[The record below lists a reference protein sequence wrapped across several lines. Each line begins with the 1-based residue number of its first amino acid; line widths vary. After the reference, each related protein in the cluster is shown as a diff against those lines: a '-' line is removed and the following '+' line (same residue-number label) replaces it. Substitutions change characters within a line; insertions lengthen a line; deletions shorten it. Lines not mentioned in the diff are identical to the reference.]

1 MEPQNYKDN
10 LRFLIRRRIM
20 ELRLTGILTSKG
32 ERMSMAAIGRAMD
45 PPVSHVAV
53 LLVIDGKTES
63 RRIKDAI
70 EKELDR
76 VYWIRK
82 KAPAESPGGGSLR
95 EHSTGQAA

>member
-1 MEPQNYKDN
+1 MEPQSYIDSLK
-10 LRFLIRRRIM
+10 IRIRQRIT
-20 ELRLTGILTSKG
+20 ELRHSGAKTSKG

-45 PPVSHVAV
+45 PPVSHVSV

-70 EKELDR
+70 EKELDQ

-82 KAPAESPGGGSLR
+82 EKKAA
-95 EHSTGQAA
+95 

>member
-1 MEPQNYKDN
+1 MEPESYRESLKI
-10 LRFLIRRRIM
+10 LIRNRIT
-20 ELRLTGILTSKG
+20 ELRQKGVRTSKG
-32 ERMSMAAIGRAMD
+32 EKVSMAAIGRALD

-53 LLVIDGKTES
+53 LLVIDGRTES